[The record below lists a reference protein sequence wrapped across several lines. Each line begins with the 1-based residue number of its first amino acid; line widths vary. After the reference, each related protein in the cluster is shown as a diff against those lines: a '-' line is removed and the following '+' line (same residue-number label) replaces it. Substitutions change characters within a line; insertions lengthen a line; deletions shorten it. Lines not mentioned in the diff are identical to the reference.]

1 MACKK
6 SSVEATKWLVAGPDK
21 ELVEGLKQKA
31 KRDSINRSPEE
42 REARQKQQDRL
53 ADIEAIRKA
62 EIERLRAEGGENA
75 DIYNDELKTTD
86 KREMSYNMGLV
97 FVAIILLGFGFLVWW
112 TIIRK
117 IRNNIRDLS
126 YTKAHV
132 QDKMAQA
139 MNDPRFKNMSDEE
152 RQSVAKMRNYLS
164 DD

>member
-97 FVAIILLGFGFLVWW
+97 FVAIILLGFGFFVWW